1 MMEPLKRLAAI
12 NDLSGVGKCSLTVTI
27 PVVSATGV
35 ECACLPTTVLSTHTC
50 GFTGYTVRDL
60 SQDIV
65 PIAEHWKREGLHFD
79 AICTGYMANPEQA
92 DGIEKAVELIRSPD
106 TLRIVDP
113 AMADNGAY
121 YPMLGEPIRD
131 AFRRLIAGADVITPN
146 VTEAALL
153 TGLPY
158 LEPPYSEEYIRQLL
172 DALAALGAKIVAIT
186 SVFTPDGLV
195 GNVALD
201 TRTGEV
207 FRSMHMAMEGS
218 FHGAGDV
225 FTASLS
231 ALLVRGASLHTA
243 MELSALL
250 VCDSIERTIRRGIPR
265 HMGVDFES
273 ALPFYSKRVA
283 ELLG

>member
-1 MMEPLKRLAAI
+1 MKRLVAI
-12 NDLSGVGKCSLTVTI
+12 NDLSGVGKCSLTVTL

-60 SQDIV
+60 SPDIL

-79 AICTGYMANPEQA
+79 AICTGYMANPAQA
-92 DGIEKAVELIRSPD
+92 DGIEKAVELIRSED
-106 TLRIVDP
+106 TLFVVDP

-131 AFRRLIAGADVITPN
+131 AFRRLIAKADVITPN

-158 LEPPYSEEYIRQLL
+158 HEAPHSEEYIQELL
-172 DALAALGAKIVAIT
+172 HALAKLGAKIVAIT
-186 SVFTPDGLV
+186 SVFTEDGLV

-207 FRSMHMAMEGS
+207 FRSMHMALEGS

-231 ALLVRGASLHTA
+231 ALLVRGAGLREA
-243 MELSALL
+243 MQLSAML
-250 VCDSIERTIRRGIPR
+250 VCDSIERTVRRGTPR
-265 HMGVDFES
+265 HMGVDFEN
-273 ALPFYSKRVA
+273 ALPGYAMRVA
-283 ELLG
+283 QLLE

>member
-1 MMEPLKRLAAI
+1 MEPLKRLVAI
-12 NDLSGVGKCSLTVTI
+12 NDLSGVGKCSLTVTL

-60 SQDIV
+60 SQDIL

-79 AICTGYMANPEQA
+79 AICTGYMANPAQA
-92 DGIEKAVELIRSPD
+92 DGIEKAVELIRSED
-106 TLRIVDP
+106 TFFVVDP

-131 AFRRLIAGADVITPN
+131 AFRRLIAKADVITPN

-158 LEPPYSEEYIRQLL
+158 HEAPHSEEYIQELL
-172 DALAALGAKIVAIT
+172 HALGKLGAKIVAIT
-186 SVFTPDGLV
+186 SVFTEDGLV

-207 FRSMHMAMEGS
+207 FRSMHLALEGS

-231 ALLVRGASLHTA
+231 SLLVRGATLREA
-243 MELSALL
+243 MQLSAML
-250 VCDSIERTIRRGIPR
+250 VCDSIERTVRRGTPR

-273 ALPFYSKRVA
+273 ALPDYGKRVA
-283 ELLG
+283 QLLE